1 MLDNGVTLAKG
12 PFRNMVGRIAGVAL
26 SLLLWSTEGALAVAE
41 GLLRKIVVLNVL
53 SLSTEG
59 ALAVAEGA
67 LRKIVVANVIGAAVV
82 EGAKEAG
89 SD

>member
-26 SLLLWSTEGALAVAE
+26 SLLLWSTEE
-41 GLLRKIVVLNVL
+41 
-53 SLSTEG
+53 